1 MSASVE
7 EKTVRNQ
14 SHGLT
19 VEDLKDFSTV
29 TVIRKNWGTPGCPAG
44 KRDYLI
50 PVEFIGGVAR
60 NVPIAIAEQWLKAPI
75 MRGLIYVLPPDAKE
89 GDFMRVTGMQP
100 MEVETFAAMLKG
112 YDPEQLLNALGEE
125 ELLALAA
132 RMKDLVE
139 GKSHP
144 APNAALTKKK

>member
-1 MSASVE
+1 MAVSE
-7 EKTVRNQ
+7 DVRTATGALTLD
-14 SHGLT
+14 GLRQYP
-19 VEDLKDFSTV
+19 TV

-75 MRGLIYVLPPDAKE
+75 MHGLIHVLPPDANE
-89 GDFMRVTGMQP
+89 GDFMRVTGIQP
-100 MEVETFAAMLKG
+100 MEVSTFAAMLKG

-125 ELLALAA
+125 ELLALAT
-132 RMKDLVE
+132 RMKELVD

-144 APNAALTKKK
+144 AQNAALNKKR